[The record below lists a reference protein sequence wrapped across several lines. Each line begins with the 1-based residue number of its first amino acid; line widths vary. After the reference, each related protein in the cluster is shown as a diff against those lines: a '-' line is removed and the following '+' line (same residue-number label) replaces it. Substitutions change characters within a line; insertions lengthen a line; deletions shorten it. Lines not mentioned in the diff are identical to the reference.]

1 MVKLTSWCI
10 RKGSVVRITCDM
22 RKDATPEMLYTLLPS
37 LLRSSRKEMQPVK
50 NAAPAQPVAMSSN
63 QPAWH
68 TASLHV
74 SLKSGSAKNTCPK
87 VNSVAVRRMGRKAAM
102 TSNAEPYKGVCSH
115 DQCNIRGCGQH
126 IGYNYIEVTP
136 YEKCKVGKVRSDYA
150 ILNNTSAYSAA
161 IHAQLETHTAT

>member
-1 MVKLTSWCI
+1 MCIFLVKLTSWCI

-50 NAAPAQPVAMSSN
+50 NATPAQPVAISSN
-63 QPAWH
+63 QPAWQ

-87 VNSVAVRRMGRKAAM
+87 VNSVAIRRMGTKAARTM
-102 TSNAEPYKGVCSH
+102 ASSAEPYRKGFVPTINATKG
-115 DQCNIRGCGQH
+115 D
-126 IGYNYIEVTP
+126 V
-136 YEKCKVGKVRSDYA
+136 A
-150 ILNNTSAYSAA
+150 NT
-161 IHAQLETHTAT
+161 